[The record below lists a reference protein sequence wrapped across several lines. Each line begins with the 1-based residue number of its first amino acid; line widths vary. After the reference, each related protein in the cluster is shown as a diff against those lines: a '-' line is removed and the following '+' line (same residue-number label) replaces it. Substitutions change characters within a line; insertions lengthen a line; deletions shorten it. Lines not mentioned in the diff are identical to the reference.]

1 MKKWYQS
8 KTMWLNV
15 AATALLFTE
24 GLGQVLTGFT
34 PVFGPWVVMFSFV
47 IAIVN
52 VGLRTITTQGI
63 E

>member
-1 MKKWYQS
+1 
-8 KTMWLNV
+8 MWLNV